1 MKQKMINSQLNNYQS
16 YLMYRNQLCSLAKN
30 VFLYEG
36 MPEIIDMAVIK
47 NRVLKTGSVA
57 FFNDEFLGVLALPY
71 NIIGKLDIYGNP
83 VKIEVFSTANAYR
96 RVLNSGEFVI
106 MYDNLDK
113 ISLMP
118 IIIQYAERLALCDR
132 TIDINISQQKTPRVW
147 KVPQSQ
153 EKTFKDMVNN
163 VDSYIEQILTY
174 NDLGIESVESV
185 LSPAPFVTD
194 KIQTQKEKLY
204 NEFLRVIG
212 VSSVNIQ
219 KKERLITDEIQ
230 ASQGGSI
237 VMRYNRYE
245 PRLKAVNKINEK
257 WGTDIQLKYYDNVPA
272 SFDAFKEKEENF
284 EESEVLNY
292 ASSEDEI

>member
-57 FFNDEFLGVLALPY
+57 FFKDEIMGVLALPY
-71 NIIGKLDIYGNP
+71 TIIGKLDIYGNP
-83 VKIEVFSTANAYR
+83 EKIEVFSTANSYR
-96 RVLNSGEFVI
+96 NVLNSGEFVI

-147 KVPQSQ
+147 KVPNGQ
-153 EKTFKDMVNN
+153 EKTFTDMINN
-163 VDSYIEQILTY
+163 VDGYIEQILAY
-174 NDLGIESVESV
+174 DDLGIQSVDSI
-185 LSPAPFVTD
+185 LAPAPFVTD

-272 SFDAFKEKEENF
+272 SFDAFKEENI
-284 EESEVLNY
+284 EESEVLDY
-292 ASSEDEI
+292 GSKDEI